1 MRSYSK
7 EKTMRSRHVVVG
19 ALATAALG
27 LLVWSVNA
35 DVRGGR
41 GEQVGKDVVVTGRVI
56 DLHCFMTGQMPS
68 SDPVRCTTDCI
79 RAGVPA
85 ALESDTGL
93 FVLGQGVTGPAK
105 TSGTASATSISHRSS
120 PRCPGRKAMT
130 SHRTTTTATS
140 DRSHRRRSSR
150 RFGAPSKI
158 CGIPLC
164 GRAANHPEG
173 PDAGDLPS

>member
-1 MRSYSK
+1 
-7 EKTMRSRHVVVG
+7 VVG

-105 TSGTASATSISHRSS
+105 TLLPFAYAEVEISGKVFERNGVRYLDIASIKPAM
-120 PRCPGRKAMT
+120 PGE
-130 SHRTTTTATS
+130 
-140 DRSHRRRSSR
+140 
-150 RFGAPSKI
+150 
-158 CGIPLC
+158 
-164 GRAANHPEG
+164 EG
-173 PDAGDLPS
+173 DDQPQDDDDGDE